1 LGVVLK
7 CCLYQQIDASLNL
20 SGCNSINLLAKHR
33 LGRLDDVGAMLH
45 DWAGA
50 STRDSQLELLAY
62 ARQLAGHL
70 REYGVTAAAVDVGEW
85 SEVVII
91 HVDVYVGIGI
101 CMCVVSVCL
110 VMWVQGHVI
119 CLATELTR

>member
-7 CCLYQQIDASLNL
+7 PFQHLFVPASYRHTQL
-20 SGCNSINLLAKHR
+20 GCNSVSLLAKHR
-33 LGRLDDVGAMLH
+33 LGKLGDVGAMLH

-50 STRDSQLELLAY
+50 SIGDSQLELLTY

-85 SEVVII
+85 S
-91 HVDVYVGIGI
+91 
-101 CMCVVSVCL
+101 
-110 VMWVQGHVI
+110 
-119 CLATELTR
+119 